1 MFVQRRPDTCLV
13 MRDTSGIFTR
23 LGRAIR
29 MLLDVTRETQVP
41 FLVATVILG
50 FLSIFK
56 KSQSLSPFETLNS
69 VCLSRYQTDMRP
81 PAQMRRGSR
90 AFSRVSTGE
99 SDILS
104 SYEMKDEPA
113 FKPLQGYPAFF

>member
-13 MRDTSGIFTR
+13 MRDTSGISTR
-23 LGRAIR
+23 LGSAIR
-29 MLLDVTRETQVP
+29 MLLDVTRETQGP

-56 KSQSLSPFETLNS
+56 KSQLLSPFETLNS
-69 VCLSRYQTDMRP
+69 VCLSGYQMDMRP
-81 PAQMRRGSR
+81 PVQMRQVSR
-90 AFSRVSTGE
+90 AFSKVSTGE

-104 SYEMKDEPA
+104 FYEMEDEPA